1 MTKYFH
7 RDIERLQNQLLS
19 LSGNVESMIDEA
31 SRSLCARDADL
42 LDELIDADREIDACE
57 VLIEE
62 ECLKMLALHQPVA
75 IDLRRIATVL
85 KINNELERI
94 ADLAVNI
101 AQRAHAIRAWPD
113 FPTPPDLQ
121 RMVELATAMVRDALN
136 AFVDYDSEAAS
147 EICRR
152 DEEVDDANREIIAEL
167 IDLAEQQP
175 EMIAP
180 MMHCFSACRQVERI
194 ADHATN
200 IAEDVIYLAEGDIV
214 RHHHS
219 AEGEFA

>member
-7 RDIERLQNQLLS
+7 RDIERLQDQLLS
-19 LSGNVESMIDEA
+19 LSGNVEAMIDRA
-31 SRSLCARDADL
+31 SRSLCDGNVDL
-42 LDELIDADREIDACE
+42 MNEMIDADREIDQCE

-85 KINNELERI
+85 KTNNELERI
-94 ADLAVNI
+94 ADLAVHI
-101 AQRAHAIRAWPD
+101 AQRAHAIRDWPD
-113 FPTPPDLQ
+113 FPIPPGLR
-121 RMVELATAMVRDALN
+121 RMVQLATAMVRDALD
-136 AFVDYDSEAAS
+136 AFVDCDSDAAR

-152 DEEVDDANREIIAEL
+152 DEEVDDANRAIIAEL
-167 IDLAEQQP
+167 IALAEKRP
-175 EMIAP
+175 ELIAP

-214 RHHHS
+214 RHHHG